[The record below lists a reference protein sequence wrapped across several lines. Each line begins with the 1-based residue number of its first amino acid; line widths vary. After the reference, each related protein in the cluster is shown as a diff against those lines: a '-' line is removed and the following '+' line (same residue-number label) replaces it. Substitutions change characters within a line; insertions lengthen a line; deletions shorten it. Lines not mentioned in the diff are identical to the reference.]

1 LLHNHSIYTFFDIKK
16 IPQHQK
22 KRRVCKDERNEKKT
36 ILIKIILPII
46 VINKSLTRNN
56 EKDKYDLLDDR
67 ISNFIIKKKNHLI
80 YLKFHNRHPTLKCY
94 FWREEINAE
103 R

>member
-1 LLHNHSIYTFFDIKK
+1 MK
-16 IPQHQK
+16 
-22 KRRVCKDERNEKKT
+22 KKT

-67 ISNFIIKKKNHLI
+67 ISNFIIKKKKPSNL
-80 YLKFHNRHPTLKCY
+80 LK
-94 FWREEINAE
+94 IS
-103 R
+103 

>member
-1 LLHNHSIYTFFDIKK
+1 MK
-16 IPQHQK
+16 
-22 KRRVCKDERNEKKT
+22 KKT

>member
-1 LLHNHSIYTFFDIKK
+1 MKEMK
-16 IPQHQK
+16 
-22 KRRVCKDERNEKKT
+22 KKT

-67 ISNFIIKKKNHLI
+67 ISNFIIKKKKPSNL
-80 YLKFHNRHPTLKCY
+80 LKISQSPSHAKMLFL
-94 FWREEINAE
+94 E
-103 R
+103 RGN

>member
-1 LLHNHSIYTFFDIKK
+1 MKEMK
-16 IPQHQK
+16 
-22 KRRVCKDERNEKKT
+22 KKT

-67 ISNFIIKKKNHLI
+67 ISNFIIKKKKPSNL
-80 YLKFHNRHPTLKCY
+80 LK
-94 FWREEINAE
+94 IS
-103 R
+103 